1 MAERVVFH
9 GDHLAV
15 ASGAHLALFE
25 VAGEA
30 LRSVGEGEAPADVAA
45 LCVAP
50 HAPWVVGRDPEHRQV
65 WWWRPGHGA
74 RVLAHRT
81 AARDHAIGS
90 IVEIAGESL
99 VALSQSGRL
108 RLVRGDG
115 SEAAALAIDRPIR
128 WACHAFVPLPG
139 GRIAV
144 VGNLVDEPTDL
155 VFVMPGRALLSG
167 ADALQRALVAIRA
180 HDPTIC
186 QDRTLRVVAGPGPG
200 DTLVVLRNPED
211 EEPPPDASD
220 EADEYPD
227 TWGLRGAYLRDL
239 TTGAM
244 VARMP
249 WDVRFAKLAA
259 VAATARVVAVE
270 VPGGVDVRDRATGAV
285 EHVPGAALDAL
296 GARLAVPDGS
306 GWRVHALSQ

>member
-1 MAERVVFH
+1 MVERVVFH
-9 GDHLAV
+9 GNHLAV
-15 ASGAHLALFE
+15 ARGARLALFE
-25 VAGEA
+25 VAGDA
-30 LRSVGEGEAPADVAA
+30 MRAVGDGEAPADIAA

-50 HAPWVVGRDPEHRQV
+50 HMPWVVGRDAEHRQV
-65 WWWRPGHGA
+65 WWWRPGDGA
-74 RVLAHRT
+74 RVLARGT
-81 AARDHAIGS
+81 GSQDHAIGS
-90 IVEIAGESL
+90 IVEIAGESF

-108 RLVRGDG
+108 RLVRSDG

-128 WACHAFVPLPG
+128 WACHTFVPLPG
-139 GRIAV
+139 ERIAV
-144 VGNLVDEPTDL
+144 VGNVTDEPTDM
-155 VFVMPGRALLSG
+155 VFVVPARTLLSG
-167 ADALQRALVAIRA
+167 TDAIQRALVAIRA

-186 QDRTLRVVAGPGPG
+186 HDHAIQVVAGPGPG
-200 DTLVVLRNPED
+200 DTLVVLRDPED
-211 EEPPPDASD
+211 EEPPPDADD

-239 TTGAM
+239 TSGAM
-244 VARMP
+244 IERTP

-259 VAATARVVAVE
+259 VAATARVLAVE

-306 GWRVHALSQ
+306 SSPVRALSR